1 MFRRRRFCGPSSF
14 HHHFIAVHD
23 AYSRTFDRG
32 VRRSAAVRAQR
43 PRPRMSGTAIPT
55 IKERVGRTF
64 TGDTDL
70 IARVRLTI
78 GPQTLFNKPCLQ
90 GPCSPP
96 GPSKAPMI
104 KDQRTQ
110 NK

>member
-23 AYSRTFDRG
+23 AYSRIFDRG

-64 TGDTDL
+64 TFGGFERYGFDRASATDHRS
-70 IARVRLTI
+70 ANSF
-78 GPQTLFNKPCLQ
+78 Q
-90 GPCSPP
+90 
-96 GPSKAPMI
+96 
-104 KDQRTQ
+104 
-110 NK
+110 